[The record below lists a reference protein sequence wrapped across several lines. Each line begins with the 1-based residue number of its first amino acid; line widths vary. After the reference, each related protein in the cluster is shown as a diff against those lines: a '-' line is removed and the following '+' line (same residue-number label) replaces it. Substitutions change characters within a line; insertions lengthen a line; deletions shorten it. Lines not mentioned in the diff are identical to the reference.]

1 LRRRRPQRHREKRNC
16 TVAPVAAASPKR
28 HWGERVMGSA
38 SSWKSFRE
46 DSAGRQ
52 DEAFLKT

>member
-1 LRRRRPQRHREKRNC
+1 
-16 TVAPVAAASPKR
+16 VAAASLKR
-28 HWGERVMGSA
+28 DWGERVMGSA